1 MCHKQLQDRN
11 AYACKLYITT
21 NPLLLMTSCGHLHSV
36 GSQLLT
42 YRIHHQWPHHII
54 FIDHAPA
61 WQNWKLTFN
70 NRTNSAHTDINV
82 ETKKQLS
89 SNLNPPH
96 FIAST
101 RWRWPDLRI
110 LPLWLVGDVLLLQ
123 CLWRSTIAS
132 VVPVYKLM
140 LEFRA
145 RSLSTEM

>member
-1 MCHKQLQDRN
+1 MLGCQILK
-11 AYACKLYITT
+11 YATNKYRTETLLPPLYITP
-21 NPLLLMTSCGHLHSV
+21 NPLLLMTSCGHLQCV

-70 NRTNSAHTDINV
+70 NHTNSAHTDINV

-110 LPLWLVGDVLLLQ
+110 LPLWLVWDVLLLQ
-123 CLWRSTIAS
+123 CWGRSTIAS
-132 VVPVYKLM
+132 VAPVY
-140 LEFRA
+140 E
-145 RSLSTEM
+145 